1 MFFRFMKLS
10 VAIVALLLFALYIYL
25 NINKIEDNSIK
36 WINIRN
42 GKPAL
47 AVRLVLSGEAV
58 FQQRLK
64 ESEIFDAEGI
74 RQIYFMHL
82 PKDLFARTQAAPE
95 SASLEIQQQKATL
108 AKTKNRSALLAVTE
122 DKRVY
127 LLEEG
132 ELKYMM
138 TVIWN
143 ERLRA
148 GTIVRCATPGLCKS
162 LAVDSG
168 DWGPVQGPFLETE
181 YVPERRG
188 LPKGRWAK
196 GPGTVLRVLSAS
208 RRKVMMQIDLLGV
221 LADQQV
227 RFRGAATHVQKV
239 DTEMPPVTA
248 GGRALYPAI
257 YLLQLDLQPG
267 ANYLEMSFST
277 WLEPTAE
284 GANPLAAYV
293 MAIGMKESG

>member
-1 MFFRFMKLS
+1 MFSRLLRLTVMI
-10 VAIVALLLFALYIYL
+10 AGLLLFGFYIYL
-25 NINKIEDNSIK
+25 NNNKIEMIPKNVESIE
-36 WINIRN
+36 N
-42 GKPAL
+42 GETAL
-47 AVRLVLSGEAV
+47 EARLELSGEVV

-64 ESEIFDAEGI
+64 ASEIFDAEGL
-74 RQIYFMHL
+74 RQIYFIHL
-82 PKDLFARTQAAPE
+82 PKSLFARTQAELE
-95 SASLEIQQQKATL
+95 SASVAIRQQKAAVTE
-108 AKTKNRSALLAVTE
+108 TKNPSALLAVTK

-143 ERLRA
+143 ERLRS
-148 GTIVRCATPGLCKS
+148 GTIVHCTTPRLCKS

-168 DWGPVQGPFLETE
+168 DWGPVQGPFLDTE
-181 YVPERRG
+181 YLPERRG

-196 GPGTVLRVLSAS
+196 GPETVLRIQSGS
-208 RRKVMMQIDLLGV
+208 RQNVMMQINLLGV
-221 LADQQV
+221 LPDQQV

-239 DTEMPPVTA
+239 GRDMPPVPAA
-248 GGRALYPAI
+248 GRELYPAI

-277 WLEPTAE
+277 WLEPSAE
-284 GANPLAAYV
+284 GANSLAAYV
-293 MAIGMKESG
+293 VAIGMKESG